1 MKPADPSDRPREV
14 AMALSVGGRRAGPL
28 AEINVTPM
36 ADIMI
41 VLLIIFMVAI
51 PFIGGPKVP
60 LPTARHADDR
70 DADELKLVVGAGGI
84 VQVGDATFAET
95 AALGRFLEGRA
106 GPDGLPPVLVQGHR
120 DVAYADVS
128 RVLDVCRRAGA
139 AEVRLATAP
148 APPD

>member
-1 MKPADPSDRPREV
+1 
-14 AMALSVGGRRAGPL
+14 MAISAGGRRAGPL

-41 VLLIIFMVAI
+41 VLLIIFMVTT
-51 PFIGGPKVP
+51 PFLNGPQVP
-60 LPTARHADDR
+60 LPMARHADHR
-70 DADELKLVVGAGGI
+70 DTDELKLVVGPGGA
-84 VQVGDATFAET
+84 VQIGDTTFTET
-95 AALGRFLEGRA
+95 AALLRFLDQRA
-106 GPDGLPPVLVQGHR
+106 GPAGLAPVLVQGHR

>member
-1 MKPADPSDRPREV
+1 M
-14 AMALSVGGRRAGPL
+14 AMSAGGRRGGPL

-41 VLLIIFMVAI
+41 VLLIIFMVAT
-51 PFIGGPKVP
+51 PFIGGSQVP

-70 DADELKLVVGAGGI
+70 DADELKLVVGVGGTVEI
-84 VQVGDATFAET
+84 GDSTFTEIG
-95 AALGRFLEGRA
+95 ALRRFLDQRA
-106 GPDGLPPVLVQGHR
+106 GPAGLPPVLVQGHR

>member
-1 MKPADPSDRPREV
+1 M
-14 AMALSVGGRRAGPL
+14 AMSAGGRRGGPL

-41 VLLIIFMVAI
+41 VLLIIFMVAT
-51 PFIGGPKVP
+51 PLLNGPQVP

-70 DADELKLVVGAGGI
+70 DADELRLVVGAGGT
-84 VQVGDATFAET
+84 VQIGGTTFAET
-95 AALGRFLEGRA
+95 AALARLLDERA